1 MKSIITKEIGGDGA
15 AAELLIG
22 EGKLAVQVSYPLE
35 KIIEP
40 LTSVVDKVVD
50 KLEQFIPGDQ
60 TGLASQIKADARKE
74 LAELLA
80 ETLA

>member
-1 MKSIITKEIGGDGA
+1 MKSIVTKEIGGDGA

-22 EGKLAVQVSYPLE
+22 EGKLAIQVSYPLE

-40 LTSVVDKVVD
+40 LTSIVDKVVD

-60 TGLASQIKADARKE
+60 TGLAADIKKQAREE

>member
-1 MKSIITKEIGGDGA
+1 MKSIITKEIGSDGA
-15 AAELLIG
+15 AAELLVG
-22 EGKLAVQVSYPLE
+22 EGKLAIQVSYPLE

-40 LTSVVDKVVD
+40 LTSIVDKVVD

-60 TGLASQIKADARKE
+60 TGLAQDLKNSARKE

>member
-1 MKSIITKEIGGDGA
+1 MKSIVEKEIGGDGA
-15 AAELLIG
+15 KAELLIG

-60 TGLASQIKADARKE
+60 TGLAADIKKQAREE
-74 LAELLA
+74 LAQLLA
-80 ETLA
+80 DTLA

>member
-22 EGKLAVQVSYPLE
+22 DGKLAVQVSYPLE

-60 TGLASQIKADARKE
+60 TGLAAQIKADARKE

>member
-1 MKSIITKEIGGDGA
+1 MKSIITKEIGSDGA
-15 AAELLIG
+15 AAELLVG

-35 KIIEP
+35 KIVQP

-60 TGLASQIKADARKE
+60 KNLAEEIKASARKE

>member
-1 MKSIITKEIGGDGA
+1 MKSIVTKEIGGDGA

-35 KIIEP
+35 KIVEP

-60 TGLASQIKADARKE
+60 TGLAAQIKADARKE